1 MPVVV
6 AFISQKGGVGKS
18 TLSRGLGAVVAH
30 AGLKV
35 RIADLDP
42 QQHTVV
48 QWEKTRRAN
57 SVSPSLDVKGYT
69 SLQAALDDDLDVELL
84 IIDTPGRA
92 DRSTLT
98 VAENAHFIVQPTG
111 PGLDDLYPGVLLFH
125 ELVSA
130 GISRERLVFAL
141 CRTQNDDEED
151 SARSYLEQA
160 EFKVLPGAILER
172 AGYRNAHNRGRA
184 INETSRK
191 ELNERADALM
201 WELMRLVAAEV
212 RALRE
217 REKRKAKKDQK
228 GVV

>member
-42 QQHTVV
+42 QQHTVL

-69 SLQAALDDDLDVELL
+69 SLQAALNDASDVELL

-92 DRSTLT
+92 DQATLA
-98 VAENAHFIVQPTG
+98 VSENAHFIVQPTG
-111 PGLDDLYPGVLLFH
+111 PGIDDVYPGVLLFH
-125 ELVSA
+125 ELVSV
-130 GISRERLVFAL
+130 GIGRERLAFAL

-151 SARSYLEQA
+151 NARSYLSA
-160 EFKVLPGAILER
+160 AGFTVLPGAIPER

-191 ELNERADALM
+191 DLNERADTLM
-201 WELMRLVAAEV
+201 WDLMTRVAAEV
-212 RALRE
+212 KALRE
-217 REKRKAKKDQK
+217 RDKKKAKKDQK
-228 GVV
+228 DAG